1 MVADATAAAQHPEMG
16 DGYAAALTN
25 SRCVAGAV
33 LTTDETVK
41 ALAG

>member
-16 DGYAAALTN
+16 DGYAGAVTDF
-25 SRCVAGAV
+25 RCIAGAV
-33 LTTDETVK
+33 LTADETVK